1 MQKFKVTY
9 EGTHICAEGTI
20 VVRLKSNLDDN
31 TSLQYVTEDSTNFWF
46 FKANEVEP
54 ISEEQSIGL
63 SDGITDLQLCALWHC
78 LYVSRKV
85 LKEST
90 KHLQFSEESFTKL
103 YNEADL
109 MWDRIDELCTAK
121 GIDPMKLTVT
131 KATEIK

>member
-1 MQKFKVTY
+1 MQKFRVLENNRWCAVGTTVRKIDCLDEESSKY
-9 EGTHICAEGTI
+9 E
-20 VVRLKSNLDDN
+20 L
-31 TSLQYVTEDSTNFWF
+31 EDGSSYWF
-46 FKANEVEP
+46 FKDNQVEL
-54 ISEEQSIGL
+54 ITEEQLTGL
-63 SDGITDLQLCALWHC
+63 FEGITDLQLCALWHC

-90 KHLQFSEESFTKL
+90 KHLQFSEESFNKL

-121 GIDPMKLTVT
+121 GIDPMKMTVT